1 MTDVSG
7 AGFDLARPDPA
18 GTIQSLTSLGYTP
31 AAAIADLIDNSIAA
45 GARTVEVI
53 IHWGG
58 ADGSVVAVCDDGAER
73 FGISEQAVRRLV
85 RKKAL
90 RALKFD
96 GKLHFCERDLLVFEK
111 RNATSRAVEP

>member
-1 MTDVSG
+1 MPQRLVAPAYKLFTKDV
-7 AGFDLARPDPA
+7 
-18 GTIQSLTSLGYTP
+18 
-31 AAAIADLIDNSIAA
+31 
-45 GARTVEVI
+45 
-53 IHWGG
+53 
-58 ADGSVVAVCDDGAER
+58 AER
-73 FGISEQAVRRLV
+73 FGISTQAVQRLV